1 MDKLQKEI
9 ENYHTFRKL
18 SNDLIAISSQICDL
32 RPVPQIG
39 DKDSLEELKKVEGVG
54 EKVAES
60 LYLWF
65 RNPVNLS
72 L

>member
-39 DKDSLEELKKVEGVG
+39 DKDSLEELKKNC
-54 EKVAES
+54 
-60 LYLWF
+60 
-65 RNPVNLS
+65 RNTS
-72 L
+72 